1 MILYNVTI
9 SIENVCHDEW
19 LDWMRNRHLPDV
31 MATGFFVKNTILRLL
46 TEEENGST
54 TYAFQYYLP
63 NLASLAD
70 YQNTYENVLQSQH
83 QQRYRN
89 RYVSFR
95 TVLEVVE

>member
-9 SIENVCHDEW
+9 SIENACHDEW
-19 LDWMRNRHLPDV
+19 LEWMRNRHVPDL

-46 TEEENGST
+46 TEEENGNT
-54 TYAFQYYLP
+54 TYAFQYYLR
-63 NLASLAD
+63 NLTDLED
-70 YQNTYENVLQSQH
+70 YQNTYGTILRAEH